1 VTIIVIIVL
10 AVQFWRILI
19 LAKRLQW
26 FSFKEK
32 LDQSRVFYPKEHA
45 RIMSSGFGRGHDFN
59 MNRHR
64 LQQGEYLIANLE
76 ELEKRQDLIEER
88 FNEMHIYLGKQY
100 CYDLDPSLVGFK
112 RCVEHIILEQ
122 TRTYLIAGIILFV
135 GDRVWQIISIFIV

>member
-1 VTIIVIIVL
+1 MVKPDIVVTIIVIIVL

-64 LQQGEYLIANLE
+64 L
-76 ELEKRQDLIEER
+76 
-88 FNEMHIYLGKQY
+88 
-100 CYDLDPSLVGFK
+100 
-112 RCVEHIILEQ
+112 
-122 TRTYLIAGIILFV
+122 
-135 GDRVWQIISIFIV
+135 